1 MAQDASA
8 DLVVSILS
16 AVKEADIKGII
27 DGFNDDQLDLLM
39 KYIYRGMANAE
50 NRCVFAFTLEG
61 GCIC

>member
-50 NRCVFAFTLEG
+50 NRCVVVFTFVRDSF
-61 GCIC
+61 C